1 MGDYII
7 NVSEAIDNSVKA
19 AETLGENIPNID

>member
-7 NVSEAIDNSVKA
+7 NVSEAIAGIERAVKHKNHS
-19 AETLGENIPNID
+19 TDK